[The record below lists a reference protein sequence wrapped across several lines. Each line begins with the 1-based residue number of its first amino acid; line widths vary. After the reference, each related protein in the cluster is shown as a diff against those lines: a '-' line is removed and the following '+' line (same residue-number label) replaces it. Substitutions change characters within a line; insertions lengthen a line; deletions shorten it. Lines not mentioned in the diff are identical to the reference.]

1 MAIPQQKRDFMAA
14 AARLGIALPR
24 AGVIILP
31 GETKSQNC
39 WHMKKLYVLAAVG
52 LLLCGCAS
60 SYVIKLNNGLR
71 VTTASKPKLNHGF
84 YVFKD
89 AKGNVQQIP
98 QNRVLEIAP
107 ADMVD
112 ESSSSFKPPKKK

>member
-1 MAIPQQKRDFMAA
+1 
-14 AARLGIALPR
+14 
-24 AGVIILP
+24 
-31 GETKSQNC
+31 
-39 WHMKKLYVLAAVG
+39 MKKLFGLATAG

-60 SYVIKLNNGLR
+60 SYVIKQNNGLR
-71 VTTASKPKLNHGF
+71 ITTASKPKLKHGY

-107 ADMVD
+107 ADMAQ
-112 ESSSSFKPPKKK
+112 ESDSTFQPPKKK